1 MNLNMTCTMQVML
14 VFTGHHLHQ
23 HVQEHKNSI
32 SSIGKHFREKYS
44 LAPGD
49 LAKNFCVLKKCTNKF
64 DCLLYKMLFIQE
76 LRPAPNV

>member
-14 VFTGHHLHQ
+14 VFTE
-23 HVQEHKNSI
+23 QEHKNSI